1 MNPLAQAS
9 SENEGTRMALPGFPD
24 DDEIEQLW
32 RIGLFSPD
40 DARALRKLWRIL
52 RGQTD
57 DYLDIVLGMVAAHPV
72 LDEVL
77 SVLGGESPEEIFDG
91 STSLRRQ
98 FRQWLFETCQFPHDP
113 PWIKQLYSKRMQD
126 FPEQSLASTRLPRF
140 RYILAAKCAS
150 SASAASCASCRSAA
164 RPGKRLRHGS
174 VNAHDWPAA
183 TKPLSSS
190 DSAASVSAC
199 A

>member
-140 RYILAAKCAS
+140 RYILALAF
-150 SASAASCASCRSAA
+150 
-164 RPGKRLRHGS
+164 PL
-174 VNAHDWPAA
+174 AA
-183 TKPLSSS
+183 TAHSFLAAAGGNQQDIERMQYALLKAILLQMDLLSMLY
-190 DSAASVSAC
+190 VKEGFW
-199 A
+199 